1 MLKLGSTVL
10 KFGRQGKPHQ
20 AVFKLADDESSLSWE
35 DGQGG
40 LRGSISSLAGKLQN
54 KKRSVRIADMVELLV
69 GIESNVARRNA
80 TDAEANLCL
89 SLLVMPAPVGGAPL
103 PSAAEAAA
111 SRESLD
117 VRCLDEM
124 QFGQWV
130 AALHTLIAKSATM
143 AMSDTMTCSPTML
156 PSVRLDTV
164 HVHFVVTFT
173 AVICRG
179 GHRRRTGILRPRR
192 VVHPHGR
199 LRKHGGCHTRGEGDL
214 TCDGLAHLQAT
225 AP

>member
-1 MLKLGSTVL
+1 
-10 KFGRQGKPHQ
+10 
-20 AVFKLADDESSLSWE
+20 
-35 DGQGG
+35 
-40 LRGSISSLAGKLQN
+40 
-54 KKRSVRIADMVELLV
+54 MVELLV

-130 AALHTLIAKSATM
+130 RVAHAHRQVGHDGLGRGPALARDRA
-143 AMSDTMTCSPTML
+143 
-156 PSVRLDTV
+156 
-164 HVHFVVTFT
+164 
-173 AVICRG
+173 RG
-179 GHRRRTGILRPRR
+179 G
-192 VVHPHGR
+192 GR
-199 LRKHGGCHTRGEGDL
+199 ARGAG
-214 TCDGLAHLQAT
+214 AT
-225 AP
+225 